1 MDQYYYAVSSLPF
14 LSFNNTPEITV
25 DEFSTICKSSL
36 VEKDF
41 NIVNSISLTELKG
54 LDSSIGVINKW
65 LSWEGTLRNEL
76 ARLRAV
82 SMSVEPGPYLYEVES
97 NSETPG
103 IAKNA
108 FKQDSPLIAE
118 EELDKARWQFLD
130 ELEQGHYFDL
140 EKLIV
145 YSLRLQILE
154 RKGMFTTEKGNEN
167 FQKIYENIKEAVRE
181 A

>member
-1 MDQYYYAVSSLPF
+1 
-14 LSFNNTPEITV
+14 I
-25 DEFSTICKSSL
+25 
-36 VEKDF
+36 
-41 NIVNSISLTELKG
+41 NSISLSNLKDM
-54 LDSSIGVINKW
+54 DSSISLIKKW
-65 LSWEGTLRNEL
+65 LSWEGTLRNEI
-76 ARLRAV
+76 AKLRSV
-82 SMSVEPGPYLYEVES
+82 SLGVDSGQFIYDTPS
-97 NSETPG
+97 NSEAPG

-108 FKQDSPLIAE
+108 YKMDSPLLAE
-118 EELDKARWQFLD
+118 EVMDKARWQFLD

-154 RKGMFTTEKGNEN
+154 RKSMFTTENGNEK